1 MSNYLIPGHY
11 LELAASKERDVD
23 VKADIFKKARELL
36 SIVDSLENPGEV
48 NSDCKIEQLE
58 KAARDCAQIFQRSSS
73 CVEGRNAQLALRH
86 QGIHRLSNQHLQALT
101 VMHNYYI
108 RRQDGTTAA
117 ERLFEAKPND
127 LFEFLLDKMDYPAR
141 PRNRLKLAA

>member
-1 MSNYLIPGHY
+1 M
-11 LELAASKERDVD
+11 LAV
-23 VKADIFKKARELL
+23 
-36 SIVDSLENPGEV
+36 VDSLEDLGGV
-48 NSDCKIEQLE
+48 RSDCKIEKLE
-58 KAARDCAQIFQRSSS
+58 KSARECAQIFQRSSS

-86 QGIHRLSNQHLQALT
+86 QGIHRLSNLHLQAIT

-108 RRQDGTTAA
+108 RRRAGTTAA

>member
-1 MSNYLIPGHY
+1 LTTKRISL
-11 LELAASKERDVD
+11 
-23 VKADIFKKARELL
+23 KKARELL
-36 SIVDSLENPGEV
+36 SIVESLEDPGEV
-48 NSDCKIEQLE
+48 SSDCKNRANWR

-86 QGIHRLSNQHLQALT
+86 QGIHRLGNRHLQALT

-108 RRQDGTTAA
+108 RRRDGTTAA

-127 LFEFLLDKMDYPAR
+127 LFEFLLDGMDYPAR
-141 PRNRLKLAA
+141 PRNRLKSAA